1 MVTLL
6 VYPPISNT
14 QQVDSALTPDESK
27 RIESLTE
34 DLGNL
39 LAPMARIAARDTLE
53 DLLHSSA
60 PRFLSIKNEMMG
72 LLWPFMSDTSQA
84 SGLYELM
91 RMLCGAKADLLGED
105 DTRTLIAVIDSA
117 EGLSDWSVASI
128 REGGSHAYSLEAIQ
142 QQVGE
147 FILRADMCIN
157 SLMMV
162 LSDNLKDWEPG
173 SLGILVSAAD
183 EHMATV
189 EDALLASTGS
199 SDATEETVSY
209 QSLRTEFGI

>member
-6 VYPPISNT
+6 VYPPISNP
-14 QQVDSALTPDESK
+14 QQGDSALTSEELE

-91 RMLCGAKADLLGED
+91 RMLCGVKADLLGED

-117 EGLSDWSVASI
+117 EGLSEWSVASI

-162 LSDNLKDWEPG
+162 LSDDLKDCEPG

-189 EDALLASTGS
+189 EDTLLASTGS
-199 SDATEETVSY
+199 SDANEETVSY
-209 QSLRTEFGI
+209 DSLRTELGI